1 MKKSV
6 MFECKE
12 QEILDLINENIAV
25 VGVDSLVALEELGNQ
40 VWCVKVAEA
49 DEEEVQEL
57 TELVEEEEWP
67 LFQGRLLLNYLCK
80 IGILEAGTYNIDCTW

>member
-6 MFECKE
+6 MFKCEE

-40 VWCVKVAEA
+40 VWCVKVTEA
-49 DEEEVQEL
+49 DEGEVQDL
-57 TELVEEEEWP
+57 TELVDSGKYP
-67 LFQGRLLLNYLCK
+67 MYGGRLMLNYLCK